1 MKMLLAVFA
10 IVLSSSATALA
21 ENDRLQEQFNK
32 LDDNKNKT
40 LTQAELRAHPAL
52 IQYTNFFSRGSF
64 VLTDINKDGQIDFKE
79 FVAFEEDISAE

>member
-10 IVLSSSATALA
+10 IVLSSSATAFA

-32 LDDNKNKT
+32 LDDNKDNT

-52 IQYTNFFSRGSF
+52 IQYTNFYSRGSF
-64 VLTDINKDGQIDFKE
+64 FMADINKDGQIDYKE
-79 FVAFEEDISAE
+79 FVAYEEDISAE